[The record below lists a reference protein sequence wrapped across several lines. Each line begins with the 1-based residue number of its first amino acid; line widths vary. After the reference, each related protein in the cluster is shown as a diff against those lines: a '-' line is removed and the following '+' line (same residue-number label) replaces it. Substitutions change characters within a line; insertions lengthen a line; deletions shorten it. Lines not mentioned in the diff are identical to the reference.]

1 MTLDAAFAELPNDA
15 DVLGDRAEPLLFEPG
30 TIGWDGVDPHF
41 DTEDGMTLV
50 RVTLVRGRHPSTPL
64 QPDVAQGHQVLCR
77 IGGGLFRI
85 PKKGTNVMVG
95 FPTAFADH
103 PGAGVIVCTTEVSP
117 DIQFSET
124 KAKLDVGPDTDFVIK
139 AKSVTISDYD
149 NRFLHVG
156 PDGVML
162 QDEKGNGVVIKSGA
176 IMIYVADSG
185 DAKTLI
191 QMTPAELSLLQK
203 DTGFLKLA
211 GGNATLLAATAAT
224 VTSAAVN
231 LGSGKP
237 TVPTPAVFM
246 SPAGAPAPSTSV
258 VIVS

>member
-1 MTLDAAFAELPNDA
+1 MTLDAAFSELPNDA
-15 DVLGDRAEPLLFEPG
+15 DVLGPRDDLLLFEPG
-30 TIGWDGVDPHF
+30 TVGWNGTDPHF
-41 DTEDGMTLV
+41 DTEDGVTLV

-85 PKKGTNVMVG
+85 PKKGTAVMVG
-95 FPTAFADH
+95 FPTAFANH
-103 PGAGVIVCTTEVSP
+103 PGAGVIVCTTETSP
-117 DIQFSET
+117 DIQFNDT
-124 KAKLDVGPDTDFVIK
+124 KAKLDVGPDTDLVIK

-162 QDEKGNGVVIKSGA
+162 QDNQGNGVVIKGGA
-176 IMIYVADSG
+176 IMIYVADGG
-185 DAKTLI
+185 DAKTLV
-191 QMTPAELSLLQK
+191 QMTPKELSLLQK
-203 DTGFLKLA
+203 DTGFLKLT
-211 GGNATLLAATAAT
+211 GGSATLLASSAAT
-224 VTSAAVN
+224 ITSAAVN
-231 LGSGKP
+231 LGSGKA

-246 SPAGAPAPSTSV
+246 SSAGTPSPSTSV

>member
-1 MTLDAAFAELPNDA
+1 MTLDAGFAELPNDA
-15 DVLGDRAEPLLFEPG
+15 DVLGGRGDLLLFEPG
-30 TIGWDGVDPHF
+30 TVGWDDVDAHF
-41 DTEDGMTLV
+41 DTEDGVTLV

-64 QPDVAQGHQVLCR
+64 TPNVAQGYQVLAR

-85 PKKGTNVMVG
+85 PAKGTSVMVG

-103 PGAGVIVCTTEVSP
+103 PAAGVIVCTTEVSP

-124 KAKLDVGPDTDFVIK
+124 KAKFEVGADTDFVIK
-139 AKSVTISDYD
+139 AKSVTITDYD

-162 QDEKGNGVVIKSGA
+162 QDEQGNGVVIKGGA

-191 QMTPAELSLLQK
+191 QMTPKELSLLQK
-203 DTGFLKLA
+203 DTGLVKLTAGNVTILASGAAGVLA
-211 GGNATLLAATAAT
+211 GNVSIGAQAGPA
-224 VTSAAVN
+224 
-231 LGSGKP
+231 
-237 TVPTPAVFM
+237 TPALVGI
-246 SPAGAPAPSTSV
+246 SPPGAPSKSV
-258 VIVS
+258 FISP